1 MSVQESLIPL
11 FYPVRLPEMES
22 AAVDVIRSGQ
32 IAAGP
37 KVDAFEKKFQEY
49 SGCTNIVSTNDMTS
63 ALIIALKL
71 AGVNAGDEVATLA
84 FSCLSSNSPIA
95 VIGAQAKWID
105 IDPQNISMCPRDLEK
120 KISSKTKAVLLYHI
134 AGYPAKVDEIS
145 AICRAANIPL
155 IEDCNN
161 ALGAM
166 FNDQQIGTFGDFS
179 VFSFYPNR
187 QINGLDGGALY
198 CADAGQARQAKK
210 LRRFGV
216 DFSTFRD
223 SRGEINPDSDVE
235 CIGYSASFSQLN
247 AAVALSQ
254 FPTVSSRQEKVRENA
269 RKLTERLSHLKDI
282 QPIPVVENG
291 ISAYWGMLVYAE
303 HRDAILMKLKSNG
316 VLASIMHQRND
327 VYTGFNQINDSLLG
341 TDFVMDKIM
350 ALPCGWW
357 LTDENI
363 EKIAETLESAIN

>member
-1 MSVQESLIPL
+1 MSTHESSIPL

-37 KVDAFEKKFQEY
+37 KVDAFENKFQEY
-49 SGCTNIVSTNDMTS
+49 SGCKNIVSTNDMTS

-71 AGVNAGDEVATLA
+71 AGVKAGDEVATLA

-105 IDPQNISMCPRDLEK
+105 IDPQNISMCPRDLER

-134 AGYPAKVDEIS
+134 AGYPAKIDEIA
-145 AICRAANIPL
+145 AICQAAKIPL

-198 CADAGQARQAKK
+198 CADERLARQAKK

-235 CIGYSASFSQLN
+235 SIGFSASFSQLN

-254 FPTVSSRQEKVRENA
+254 FATVSSRQEKVQENA
-269 RKLTERLSHLKDI
+269 RKLTKRLSLLKDI
-282 QPIPVVENG
+282 RPIPVVEG
-291 ISAYWGMLVYAE
+291 GVSAYWVMLAYAE
-303 HRDAILMKLKSNG
+303 NRDAVLMTLKSKG

-327 VYTGFNQINDSLLG
+327 VYTGFNRNSDPLPG
-341 TDFVMDKIM
+341 TDFVMDKII

-357 LTDENI
+357 LYDEDI
-363 EKIAETLESAIN
+363 EKIAETLESVIN